1 MGGGEVMM
9 VEPPAVGSVSLQG
22 ETPPHR
28 APAFLQ
34 MRTPEEDA
42 GYEPGSRPVCKINM
56 PVLVCTRGQV
66 YRVGVCMQARTDG
79 DVL

>member
-9 VEPPAVGSVSLQG
+9 VEPPAVGSVSLRG
-22 ETPPHR
+22 RPP
-28 APAFLQ
+28 PTGPPFLQ

-42 GYEPGSRPVCKINM
+42 GCEPGSRPVCKINM